1 MPERPAK
8 GRGAFWPVLRLA
20 TQKFMRI
27 DGPQRAAALAYTG
40 FFALFPVIIL
50 FVTAASFFV
59 PREKAAAIVLSY
71 VQSVFPSSSGA
82 QAHVFAA
89 VSGVIQARGRASA
102 VALLILVWVASQFF
116 VTLIQA
122 ANRAWGTS
130 GNKWWKLPLKS
141 LALLGIMTVTVLG
154 GIGAPMLARLA
165 AGTLHSRLILPDA
178 YHLAL
183 SVAPWGAVFLSVMFF
198 YKLAPHRRTS
208 YSEIWPSALLA
219 ALLLNAA
226 QTLFVLY
233 LRHFATL
240 NAVYGAFG
248 GLMALL
254 LWIYISGLIFVFCA
268 CLGAAQASF
277 KEQRGA

>member
-1 MPERPAK
+1 MGQRQQE
-8 GRGAFWPVLRLA
+8 GRAAFWPVMKLA
-20 TQKFMRI
+20 AQKFMRI

-59 PREKAAAIVLSY
+59 PREKAAAVVISY
-71 VQSVFPSSSGA
+71 AETVFPSSSA
-82 QAHVFAA
+82 VQAHVFAA
-89 VSGVIQARGRASA
+89 VSQVIQTRGRASA

-154 GIGAPMLARLA
+154 GIGVPILAKLA
-165 AGTLHSRLILPDA
+165 AGTLHSRLFLPDA
-178 YHLAL
+178 YRLAL
-183 SVAPWGAVFLSVMFF
+183 GVAPWVAVFLSVMFF
-198 YKLAPHRRTS
+198 YKLAPHRRTR
-208 YSEIWPSALLA
+208 YAEIWPSALLA

-226 QTLFVLY
+226 QSLFVFY

-254 LWIYISGLIFVFCA
+254 LWIYISSLVFVFCA